1 VTINQ
6 LVTFLFSHLEIVVI
20 GLVLLSTVF
29 NLLTGGGRAAQQKA
43 QREAEAER
51 QRAALERARQQS
63 STPPVRQ
70 GQASQ
75 AELKDLQAEIFAALG
90 MKGQGTANPDPQVE
104 LRRQLAQKMG
114 RAPAANTAPAST
126 APAKS
131 VPPKNT
137 PRPPPRAAS
146 KPIESQI
153 EVYLETSRQE
163 TLERDT
169 TPNTLGYSQRQQA
182 QRLPSEPSAAANY
195 SARAVDPGGNIALI
209 NKPDD
214 VNAVRGIG
222 TSPRASG
229 RSFASSL
236 VDPRNAAQGIIWA
249 EILGK
254 PRSRR

>member
-1 VTINQ
+1 MTVNQ
-6 LVTFLFSHLEIVVI
+6 LISFLFSHLEIVVI

-43 QREAEAER
+43 QREAETER
-51 QRAALERARQQS
+51 QRAALERARQQTSS

-90 MKGQGTANPDPQVE
+90 MKGQGAANPDPQVE

-114 RAPAANTAPAST
+114 RAPTASS

-137 PRPPPRAAS
+137 PRPPPRAAA

-153 EVYLETSRQE
+153 EVYLDTSRQE

-169 TPNTLGYSQRQQA
+169 MPNTLGYSQRQQA
-182 QRLPSEPSAAANY
+182 QRLPSEPSTAANY

-209 NKPDD
+209 SKPDD

-222 TSPRASG
+222 TTPRAGG